1 MGEPFGRQIGE
12 IDEGEDDDGHGHHN
26 GTDLAQEHPDA
37 VHGLA
42 DDPVD
47 RRHVVDGQLDDE
59 RGGVVPAQQGQGK
72 DLGHDEAHEQRHRP
86 DEEHGPTRVA
96 AEKGPHQ
103 QQIQRDFGQTVH
115 HGHDEDGGHP
125 GPLIRD
131 GTRGDDAGDGATAH
145 IDTAEDQGQRGLAVQ
160 AETVEDPVEDE
171 GDARHVAGILK
182 DGHQGEH
189 DDEDGQVVQHCR
201 DTFDDPQPQR
211 RQDGIFQKALL
222 RQDGGGPDLQLAPD
236 RPDLG
241 GQIIAQRDGGLVK
254 NEQYPQQDERAPE
267 TVAEDGIHLFRHRGD
282 ELQAFRAACRDVPRL
297 GETGM
302 GDAPDHILTVPRRPG
317 LAALAGQGGDAA
329 VFRVHGSE
337 QPLGKAV
344 LLQQLD
350 GKPAGRIALDPLPGQ
365 QARDFPDIRFQL
377 AVIDDL
383 RAAGTAVT
391 RGDGAVQFLLPD
403 PLAGLGPDDR
413 DAQRLGKGIGIHPYP
428 PLRRHVHHVQHG
440 QGGPPHLQKLQAK
453 IQAFFQRR
461 GIKHRHDLCR
471 ILFHDELPGGHLL
484 RRPGSQAVRPGQVH
498 QLDARVAAHET
509 SRLFLDGHTGVIG
522 HILAGAGEHVE
533 DGRFAAIGLPGQN
546 GKDLFHDLAPYLAGH
561 GEQESSS
568 ICLASPLRSAT

>member
-1 MGEPFGRQIGE
+1 M
-12 IDEGEDDDGHGHHN
+12 
-26 GTDLAQEHPDA
+26 
-37 VHGLA
+37 
-42 DDPVD
+42 
-47 RRHVVDGQLDDE
+47 
-59 RGGVVPAQQGQGK
+59 
-72 DLGHDEAHEQRHRP
+72 
-86 DEEHGPTRVA
+86 
-96 AEKGPHQ
+96 
-103 QQIQRDFGQTVH
+103 
-115 HGHDEDGGHP
+115 
-125 GPLIRD
+125 
-131 GTRGDDAGDGATAH
+131 
-145 IDTAEDQGQRGLAVQ
+145 
-160 AETVEDPVEDE
+160 
-171 GDARHVAGILK
+171 
-182 DGHQGEH
+182 
-189 DDEDGQVVQHCR
+189 
-201 DTFDDPQPQR
+201 
-211 RQDGIFQKALL
+211 
-222 RQDGGGPDLQLAPD
+222 
-236 RPDLG
+236 
-241 GQIIAQRDGGLVK
+241 
-254 NEQYPQQDERAPE
+254 
-267 TVAEDGIHLFRHRGD
+267 
-282 ELQAFRAACRDVPRL
+282 
-297 GETGM
+297 
-302 GDAPDHILTVPRRPG
+302 
-317 LAALAGQGGDAA
+317 AGQGGDAA

-337 QPLGKAV
+337 QTLGKAV

-413 DAQRLGKGIGIHPYP
+413 DAQRLGKGIGIHPYT

-440 QGGPPHLQKLQAK
+440 QGGPPHLQK
-453 IQAFFQRR
+453 
-461 GIKHRHDLCR
+461 
-471 ILFHDELPGGHLL
+471 LPGGHLL

-546 GKDLFHDLAPYLAGH
+546 GKDLFHDLAPYLTGH